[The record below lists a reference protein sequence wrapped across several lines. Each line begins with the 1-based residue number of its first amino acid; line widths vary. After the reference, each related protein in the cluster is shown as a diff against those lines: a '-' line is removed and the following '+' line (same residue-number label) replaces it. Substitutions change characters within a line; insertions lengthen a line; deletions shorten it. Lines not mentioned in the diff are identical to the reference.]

1 MTLSSR
7 LSLEK
12 LLISLRQVK
21 EDLYSKSLLNTIKL
35 SKLPEKEEI
44 ST

>member
-7 LSLEK
+7 LLLEK
-12 LLISLRQVK
+12 LHISLRQVK
-21 EDLYSKSLLNTIKL
+21 EVLYTKRLLNTIKL

-44 ST
+44 FT